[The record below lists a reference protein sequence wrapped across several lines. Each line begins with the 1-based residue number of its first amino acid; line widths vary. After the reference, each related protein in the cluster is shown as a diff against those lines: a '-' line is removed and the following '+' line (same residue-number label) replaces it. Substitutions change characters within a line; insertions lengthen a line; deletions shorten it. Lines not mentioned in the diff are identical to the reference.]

1 MKKILVAI
9 DFSDC
14 SLNALEHAI
23 TIANKADAGIELMYV
38 IRPDSSKEIFTEG
51 AKTVSSMAKEKFDG
65 LIEKYQPLL
74 GNNKLTYLVKEGK
87 VYHEIVKEAE
97 GKEVFLVMAG
107 THGASGFEE
116 FWIGSNA
123 NRIISASPCP
133 VITIRAGIDVKRPL
147 NKILLPIDSTVETR
161 QKTNFTG
168 YLAKAHNAEIYILS
182 LYSSRVKEI
191 RKNVDLY
198 AKQVALHFEEEGITY
213 HMEQAEADNISDKM
227 IEFANKI
234 DANLISI
241 MTEQETTTSNLW
253 MGPYAHQT
261 VNHSPVPVLSIHS
274 KDLLASGAG
283 F

>member
-1 MKKILVAI
+1 MSKIIVAI
-9 DFSDC
+9 DFSVC
-14 SLNALEHAI
+14 SMNALQHALS
-23 TIANKADAGIELMYV
+23 IAQKCMKDLILV
-38 IRPDSSKEIFTEG
+38 WVQKP
-51 AKTVSSMAKEKFDG
+51 VSEKDKFDKP
-65 LIEKYQPLL
+65 LKDPVKDVEKQFQELVSKYQPELP
-74 GNNKLTYLVKEGK
+74 NNKISFKIRTGK
-87 VYHEIVKEAE
+87 VYREITAEAKETHAM
-97 GKEVFLVMAG
+97 LVVAG

-123 NRIISASPCP
+123 NRIITASPCP

-147 NKILLPIDSTVETR
+147 NRILLPIDSTVETR

-191 RKNVDLY
+191 RKDVDLY

-213 HMEQAEADNISDKM
+213 HMEHAEADNISDKM
-227 IEFANKI
+227 IEFAKKI